1 MDSPLDASQ
10 HLPPS
15 GRPRLGRPRMKDA
28 PVRIRDEAS
37 QRKERQR
44 LAQRSYRNRRQNA
57 LQRAE
62 ARAEKLEVALGR
74 ILQSLENFQGHVIA
88 RPGEACPTDIL
99 VRLSK
104 TAMEVATISQDARS
118 PHKSPQD
125 ASNDIALH
133 SSKAQSDNSHEW
145 DMPPRLTDNA
155 NYTQPLQRWL
165 RIVGEATETLH
176 RQAASHP
183 SLIFKLLEAFMTKAV
198 DVLSSK
204 TLNTCIPAALL
215 GFQDDDGSKEAMLAF
230 TLRQLRT
237 SPQNT
242 IWTEILCGD
251 AWLYRGPK
259 LFRVV
264 EGETNIKAPRSPSP
278 NLQRLRFG
286 RTRTVMETD
295 IPHLMGEWLEASDVV
310 EYLAE
315 RGIVVR
321 EHDQRDVLELTL
333 PSTGQNE
340 TSQQQSEASLGDF
353 YDVARMQTLADV
365 RSGDT
370 SREDPSR
377 RIIQWNVEQASINVS
392 DDSTRALFGRDS
404 NNEPRFP
411 TGTFAFTPSQEET
424 AGLRNSFLRTTHYQD
439 LFDESPQT
447 LPLQGGL
454 KVDLK
459 RLVKV
464 LADHAICM
472 GPSPGV
478 RRASVD
484 LAIRESVFAVGST
497 AEQRC
502 D

>member
-1 MDSPLDASQ
+1 M
-10 HLPPS
+10 
-15 GRPRLGRPRMKDA
+15 
-28 PVRIRDEAS
+28 
-37 QRKERQR
+37 
-44 LAQRSYRNRRQNA
+44 
-57 LQRAE
+57 
-62 ARAEKLEVALGR
+62 
-74 ILQSLENFQGHVIA
+74 QSFANFQGHVIS

-99 VRLSK
+99 VRLSE
-104 TAMEVATISQDARS
+104 TAMELAAISQDARS
-118 PHKSPQD
+118 PHQSPQD
-125 ASNDIALH
+125 PGNDADLYR
-133 SSKAQSDNSHEW
+133 SKTPSDNIHEW
-145 DMPPRLTDNA
+145 DMPPRLTDNVK
-155 NYTQPLQRWL
+155 YTEPLQRWL

-183 SLIFKLLEAFMTKAV
+183 SLIFKLLEAFLTKAV

-242 IWTEILCGD
+242 MWTEVLCGD

-259 LFRVV
+259 LFRVI
-264 EGETNIKAPRSPSP
+264 EGETNIKTPRSPSP

-295 IPHLMGEWLEASDVV
+295 IPHLLGEWLEASDVI

-321 EHDQRDVLELTL
+321 EHDQRDVLELKL
-333 PSTGQNE
+333 PSTGQNK
-340 TSQQQSEASLGDF
+340 TSQQQREASIGAF

-365 RSGDT
+365 RSGDV
-370 SREDPSR
+370 SREGPSS
-377 RIIQWNVEQASINVS
+377 RIIQWNAEQASINVP
-392 DDSTRALFGRDS
+392 DGSTRALFGRDS

-411 TGTFAFTPSQEET
+411 TGAFAFTPSQEET
-424 AGLRNSFLRTTHYQD
+424 AGLRNSFLRTTRYQD
-439 LFDESPQT
+439 LFDESPHT
-447 LPLQGGL
+447 LPLQGEL

-459 RLVKV
+459 KLVKV

-472 GPSPGV
+472 GPSPGI

-484 LAIRESVFAVGST
+484 LAIRESVFTVDST
-497 AEQRC
+497 GMYTAQNETCSCIVKQRC